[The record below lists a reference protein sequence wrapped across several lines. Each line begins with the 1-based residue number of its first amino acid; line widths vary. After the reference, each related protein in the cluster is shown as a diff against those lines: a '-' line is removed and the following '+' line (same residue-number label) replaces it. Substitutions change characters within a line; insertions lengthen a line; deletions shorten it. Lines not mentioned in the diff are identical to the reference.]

1 METRVSYSIVG
12 AFVLALSVAIVG
24 GVLWISSGRAARKNY
39 DTYLAYFTESV
50 SGLNRQAP
58 VKYRGVDVGS
68 VREIRLDPSDPQRV
82 QLVLAIER
90 GVPIKEDTVAVLSVQ
105 GLTGIAFLDL
115 EGGSRESPLL
125 APKEAGGYPVISTR
139 PSLLRRLDTE
149 VSALVADV
157 SQTAES
163 VNQLL
168 DKDTRAS
175 LQGAIHDLE
184 SVAHVVA
191 GRSKAI
197 DASLVDGARTMEN
210 SARASERLKQVV
222 EQIGRGADAVERAAG
237 ETARASQAVRSA
249 AGDATSGLTQ
259 FRAETLPELERLIAE
274 VRTVA
279 ASLGRVTQQLE
290 RNPSALVVGRG
301 VTPLGPGE

>member
-1 METRVSYSIVG
+1 METKVSYAIVG
-12 AFVLALSVAIVG
+12 AFVLVLSVAIVG
-24 GVLWISSGRAARKNY
+24 GVLWISSGRVAGKDY

-68 VREIRLDPSDPQRV
+68 VREIGLDPSDPQRV

-125 APKEAGGYPVISTR
+125 TPKEAGGYPVIETR

-163 VNQLL
+163 INLLL
-168 DKDTRAS
+168 DKDTRAA
-175 LQGAIHDLE
+175 LQSAIRDLE
-184 SVAHVVA
+184 SVVHVVA
-191 GRSKAI
+191 GRSKTI
-197 DASLVDGARTMEN
+197 DASLVDGARAMAN
-210 SARASERLKQVV
+210 SARASERLTQVV
-222 EQIGRGADAVERAAG
+222 EQIGRSADAVEHAAG
-237 ETARASQAVRSA
+237 ETARAGEAVRSA
-249 AGDATSGLTQ
+249 AGDATSGLAQ
-259 FRAETLPELERLIAE
+259 LRAETLPELARLIAE
-274 VRTVA
+274 ARTVT
-279 ASLGRVTQQLE
+279 ASLSRVTQQLE

>member
-1 METRVSYSIVG
+1 METKVSYAVVG
-12 AFVLALSVAIVG
+12 AFVLVLSVAIVG
-24 GVLWISSGRAARKNY
+24 GVLWIASGRVAGKDY

-68 VREIRLDPSDPQRV
+68 VREIGLDPGDPQRV

-90 GVPIKEDTVAVLSVQ
+90 DIPIKQDTVAVLSVQ

-125 APKEAGGYPVISTR
+125 ASKEPGGYPVISTR

-149 VSALVADV
+149 VSGLVADV
-157 SQTAES
+157 SRTAQS
-163 VNQLL
+163 INLLL
-168 DKDTRAS
+168 DKDTRTA
-175 LQGAIHDLE
+175 LQRTIHDFE
-184 SVAHVVA
+184 SAVHVVA

-210 SARASERLKQVV
+210 SARVSERLTQVV
-222 EQIGRGADAVERAAG
+222 EQIGRSADAVESAAG
-237 ETARASQAVRSA
+237 DTARASEAVRHA
-249 AGDATSGLTQ
+249 AGDASSGLAGL
-259 FRAETLPELERLIAE
+259 RAEMLPELQRLIVEA
-274 VRTVA
+274 RTVT
-279 ASLGRVTQQLE
+279 ASLGRVTQKLE
-290 RNPSALVVGRG
+290 RNPSVLLTGPET
-301 VTPLGPGE
+301 TPLGPGE